1 MKQLAPT
8 EKLDRSI
15 NVSQFWQALKELQFI
30 SSFFSWFFM
39 LLSRLAEPCMLLAVL
54 YVVIEAGV
62 PVVVVSSLHN
72 LAVAVMIAA
81 PEVILPGAFVISR
94 QAKEH
99 GQENRPLLA
108 ICWLFVCL
116 TLITLVSLFVLHLD
130 REIISIIMCFRCAA
144 GVGYSIL
151 VRMLSYKGLTIN
163 QEPQQAPSPQPAA
176 IVLTPELLN
185 ELRVLLTQ
193 TTVSEEQPVTPQIAE
208 TATAIHPE
216 TPEPEDATI
225 PQQTMLLSVTDEERN
240 KVIAAYKQ
248 GIPRREIC
256 SHLRWGSSKYS
267 TIVKPVLDAY
277 EQRLGTQERRKQGRG
292 TPSLS

>member
-1 MKQLAPT
+1 MKQIAST
-8 EKLDRSI
+8 EKVDT
-15 NVSQFWQALKELQFI
+15 VSQLWHAIKELQFI

-54 YVVIEAGV
+54 YVVIEAGI
-62 PVVVVSSLHN
+62 PVVATATLHN

-81 PEVILPGAFVISR
+81 PEIILPGAFVISK

-130 REIISIIMCFRCAA
+130 REVISIIMCVRCAA

-151 VRMLSYKGLTIN
+151 VRMLSYKGLTESY
-163 QEPQQAPSPQPAA
+163 EPQQIHTQQPAPL
-176 IVLTPELLN
+176 VLTPELLQ

-193 TTVSEEQPVTPQIAE
+193 TTVSEERPETPQITE
-208 TATAIHPE
+208 TATGTDTDQPE
-216 TPEPEDATI
+216 IAEQQQRVTILFPIVPEED
-225 PQQTMLLSVTDEERN
+225 RN
-240 KVIAAYKQ
+240 KVIEAFKS

-256 SHLRWGSSKYS
+256 AYLKWGNAKYS
-267 TIVKPVLDAY
+267 TIVKPVLDSY
-277 EQRLGTQERRKQGRG
+277 EQQAGTQ
-292 TPSLS
+292 